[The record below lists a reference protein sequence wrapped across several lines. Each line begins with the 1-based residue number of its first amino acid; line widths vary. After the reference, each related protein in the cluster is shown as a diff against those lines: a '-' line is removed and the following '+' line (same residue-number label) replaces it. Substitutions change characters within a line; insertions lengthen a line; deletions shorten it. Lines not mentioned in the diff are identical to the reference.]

1 MNLRTFIALEV
12 PEPHKQAILAYL
24 GSWSRLHKNGINWV
38 KPENLHLT
46 MLFIGDTQSGDI
58 PQLQE
63 ALFNLMIKR
72 AGFRMKCLG
81 FELFPAR
88 EPRLIWVK
96 LDTADKEI
104 YSFAKDLN
112 RTVREFG
119 YEPDAKPLKLHI
131 TVGRIKVQQPVWLE
145 QEIMQSAL
153 PSEPAVYDEITLYQS
168 MLKPDG
174 PVYTP
179 LQQYR
184 MIKRNQ
190 DKILED

>member
-12 PEPHKQAILAYL
+12 PETHKQAILGYL
-24 GSWSRLHKNGINWV
+24 SSWSRLHKNGINWV

-63 ALFNLMIKR
+63 ALFNLIIKR

-88 EPRLIWVK
+88 EPRLIWAK
-96 LDTADKEI
+96 LDTADKEV

-112 RTVREFG
+112 RTVRELG
-119 YEPDAKPLKLHI
+119 YEPDIKPLKLHI

-153 PSEPAVYDEITLYQS
+153 LSEPAVYDEITLYQS

-190 DKILED
+190 EKILED

>member
-1 MNLRTFIALEV
+1 MNLRTFIAMEV
-12 PEPHKQAILAYL
+12 PETHKQAILAYL

-72 AGFRMKCLG
+72 AGFRMRCLG